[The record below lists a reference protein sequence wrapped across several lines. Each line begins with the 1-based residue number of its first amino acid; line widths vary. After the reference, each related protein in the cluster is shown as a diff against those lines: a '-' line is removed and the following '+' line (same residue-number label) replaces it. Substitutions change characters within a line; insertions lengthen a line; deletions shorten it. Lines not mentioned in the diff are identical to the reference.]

1 MALNTAQPPIVFSLI
16 ETTAPLAKT
25 IAAALNAEHKTISG
39 NALNEIAAA
48 FTQGRPIIGL
58 MASGILIR
66 AIAPHLADKHQDAP
80 VIAVSPDGQQI
91 VPLTGGHH
99 GANAL
104 AKSIAAI
111 TTGNAAIT
119 TASDTQFNVSLDEPP
134 HGYTLANPNDFK
146 PFIIKVLSGQ
156 AVKLDG
162 NAPWISESDLPFSD
176 KASLTI
182 KVTEQSIAGD
192 ENTLVYHPHIL
203 AIGLGCERNATVDE
217 LSQHVSQCLEN
228 ANLSPLSIACFA
240 SIDLKADEAAITA
253 LCQQYAKPAQFFTA
267 TELNAVSDRL
277 KNPSDIVLKEVGC
290 AGVSEG
296 AALAGGGLEATL
308 IVEKTKSARTTC
320 SIAQSPTPIIAH
332 QGHQRGKLSV
342 VGIGPGSLE
351 WRSPEA
357 TQTLMAT
364 TDWVGYDLYLDLAA
378 DLKSTQT
385 EHRFGLGKEEARVR
399 HAFELA
405 GQGKHVALVCSG
417 DANIYAMGALT
428 YEVLDSETLPDAQT
442 RVEIHIVPGISAFQA
457 ASARA
462 GAIIGHDFC
471 TISLSDLL
479 TPWETIE
486 NRLHAAAK
494 GDFNIAFYNPRSL
507 KRIDQLQRAI
517 DILQPHR
524 TDDTPVIIASNLGRP
539 TEKVKTVRFADFDPN
554 EVDMLTIVLVGSSQS
569 KIIHRGDGQNY
580 CYTPRG
586 YANKAGTANKVDATN
601 TKETT

>member
-1 MALNTAQPPIVFSLI
+1 MALTHGQSPIVFSLL
-16 ETTAPLAKT
+16 ETTTPLAKK
-25 IAAALNAEHKTISG
+25 IAQAINGEHKNISG
-39 NALNEIAAA
+39 NALNDIASA

-66 AIAPHLADKHQDAP
+66 AIAPHLANKHQDAP
-80 VIAVSPDGQQI
+80 VIAVSPDGQQVI
-91 VPLTGGHH
+91 PLTGGHH
-99 GANAL
+99 GANKL
-104 AKSIAAI
+104 AKTIAKI
-111 TTGNAAIT
+111 TNGNAGIT
-119 TASDTQFNVSLDEPP
+119 TASDTTFNVSLDEPP
-134 HGYTLANPNDFK
+134 QGYCLANPQNFK
-146 PFIIKVLSGQ
+146 AFIAKVLEGQ
-156 AVKLDG
+156 SITLDG
-162 NAPWISESDLPFSD
+162 YADWISNSDLPLS
-176 KASLTI
+176 KNSNLTI
-182 KVTEQSIAGD
+182 KITEKDIQGD
-192 ENTLVYHPHIL
+192 ENTLVYYPHTL
-203 AIGLGCERNATVDE
+203 VVGLGCERNAPADE
-217 LSQHVSQCLEN
+217 LTKLVQKCLSSK
-228 ANLSPLSIACFA
+228 NLSANSIACFT

-253 LCQQYAKPAQFFTA
+253 LSKAHGKPVHFFTA
-267 TELNAVSDRL
+267 TELNTVNDRL

-296 AALAGGGLEATL
+296 AALAGGGLESTL
-308 IVEKTKSARTTC
+308 IVEKNKSTRTTC
-320 SIAQSPTPIIAH
+320 AIAQSPTPVTTF
-332 QGHQRGKLSV
+332 QGRARGKLSV
-342 VGIGPGSLE
+342 IGIGPGSLE

-357 TQTLMAT
+357 TQTLMAAS
-364 TDWVGYDLYLDLAA
+364 DWVGYDLYLDLAS
-378 DLKSTQT
+378 DLKTKQT

-399 HAFELA
+399 HAFKLA

-428 YEVLDSETLPDAQT
+428 YEVLNSNTLPDAQT

-517 DILQPHR
+517 DILKPHR

-554 EVDMLTIVLVGSSQS
+554 EVDMLTIVLIGSSQS
-569 KIIHRGDGQNY
+569 KIITRGDGQSY

-586 YANKAGTANKVDATN
+586 YANK
-601 TKETT
+601 KEI